1 MTVTKT
7 RAETLSERIA
17 DEILAGALPPGLHLD
32 EQVLARRFGVSRTP
46 VRDALRLL
54 SGTGL
59 IDIRPR
65 LGATVRT
72 VTTEELDTLFVAMGE
87 IEASCARLAT
97 LSMTRAERAALRTQ
111 HEAMARLAEAG
122 DREAYVEANLAFH
135 GLLYARPQ
143 SAIED
148 IARSLRR
155 RLMPYRRAQFNAPGR
170 LARSHAEHDLVV
182 RAVLA
187 RDAAGA
193 NAAMLVHMSV
203 VEDVFVDL
211 AGAVQR
217 EGPAEAP
224 AGAGGTLRREPRPS
238 AARPAPKLAQRG
250 AQMRQ
255 ASSPA
260 CIHDGGTT
268 PEGPPCRA
276 PSPFRPNPP
285 L

>member
-1 MTVTKT
+1 VAPSKT
-7 RAETLSERIA
+7 RAELLSERIA

-87 IEASCARLAT
+87 IEASCARLAS
-97 LSMTRAERAALRTQ
+97 LCMTRAERASLRAH
-111 HEAMARLAEAG
+111 HEAMARLAAAH
-122 DREAYVEANLAFH
+122 DREAYVEANLEFH
-135 GLLYARPQ
+135 GLLYAGAHNRT
-143 SAIED
+143 IED
-148 IARSLRR
+148 IARALRR
-155 RLMPYRRAQFNAPGR
+155 RLMPYRRAQFQAPGR

-193 NAAMLVHMSV
+193 NTAMLVHMSV

-211 AGAVQR
+211 AEAARG
-217 EGPAEAP
+217 EAP
-224 AGAGGTLRREPRPS
+224 MPGGERGPS
-238 AARPAPKLAQRG
+238 AAHPARNS
-250 AQMRQ
+250 RN
-255 ASSPA
+255 
-260 CIHDGGTT
+260 DV
-268 PEGPPCRA
+268 R
-276 PSPFRPNPP
+276 R
-285 L
+285 

>member
-111 HEAMARLAEAG
+111 HEAMARLAVAG

-135 GLLYARPQ
+135 GLLYAGAHNP
-143 SAIED
+143 AIED

-211 AGAVQR
+211 AGSRYFVR
-217 EGPAEAP
+217 IRSG
-224 AGAGGTLRREPRPS
+224 RD
-238 AARPAPKLAQRG
+238 
-250 AQMRQ
+250 
-255 ASSPA
+255 
-260 CIHDGGTT
+260 HT
-268 PEGPPCRA
+268 PERRRPRCAHRPPRRLREHTN
-276 PSPFRPNPP
+276 SYRW
-285 L
+285 LR

>member
-1 MTVTKT
+1 MAVSKT
-7 RAETLSERIA
+7 RADHLSERIA
-17 DEILAGALPPGLHLD
+17 DEILAGVLPPGMHLD

-72 VTTEELDTLFVAMGE
+72 VTAEELDTLFVAMGE

-97 LSMTRAERAALRTQ
+97 LCMTRAERAALRAH
-111 HEAMARLAEAG
+111 HEAMAGLAAAA

-135 GLLYARPQ
+135 GLLYAGAHNPP
-143 SAIED
+143 IEE
-148 IARSLRR
+148 IARALRR
-155 RLMPYRRAQFNAPGR
+155 RLMPYRRAQFQAPGR

-187 RDAAGA
+187 RDSAGA

-203 VEDVFVDL
+203 VEDVVVDMAVGMAVGMM
-211 AGAVQR
+211 AGDVAPGAR
-217 EGPAEAP
+217 RDGPP
-224 AGAGGTLRREPRPS
+224 D
-238 AARPAPKLAQRG
+238 ARPARNSRKSVSQ
-250 AQMRQ
+250 
-255 ASSPA
+255 
-260 CIHDGGTT
+260 
-268 PEGPPCRA
+268 
-276 PSPFRPNPP
+276 
-285 L
+285 